1 MLKHGSQAVNK
12 EIIELKEKENLP
24 QNNNQGGWKFWVF
37 VAFILGTLIAVK
49 LYN

>member
-24 QNNNQGGWKFWVF
+24 ENNNQGWKFWVF